1 MVWTLEQSMLV
12 SVVTFTSSMPAQA
25 DEHEAATAASAT
37 HRRVTRGV
45 LMTVSW

>member
-25 DEHEAATAASAT
+25 DEEEAASAASAT
-37 HRRVTRGV
+37 HRRQMRGG
-45 LMTVSW
+45 LMAVSW